1 MANLKI
7 AYRVYLSVV
16 AFVLLVTVAVSASA
30 ITALTLLGIQSLL
43 LFAGLATL
51 PVLVLVVAGIVPDV
65 VLSNRTSAL
74 KTEIPYASMYISVMA
89 SGGLSPYRSFMR
101 LRESRLLPRLSAEV
115 KRIQGMVF
123 SRGVDPVSAMEQS
136 ARIVAI
142 REYKELL
149 FGYASTLRSGGDAL
163 HYLVQQTE
171 AMFKGLASKI
181 KVMGETLSL
190 LMESYTIVGILG
202 TLGVYMFFVISL
214 SVGSGTGLNLSPD
227 TFFLFSFVA
236 LPVISIVFLYLGDMV
251 QIGYPTANAQKIRI
265 VVATIPFGVALVT
278 QLAVPFF
285 VPDFPHLPPLRQLVA
300 DARAVL
306 GFEEGCEAALGLAIA
321 LTVASIPIT
330 VHDFYDSNREKGVFG
345 GITSFLRD
353 LVETRKTGL
362 DPEKCIKTL
371 ARRDYGFFSKH
382 LKLISLKINIGVPMR
397 QVFEEFSGKVT
408 NWLSQIYIHLLIDT
422 LEVGGGNED
431 SLETLA
437 EFAESTRLLEKERQG
452 LIRPLVLVPYIGA
465 ALLTAT
471 VIMFIQFSTGLTT
484 TGVMPVSAAELC
496 RILLTPLIFHSYM
509 LGLVAGK
516 IASGRVLSGLKHG
529 MFLVIISIIG
539 IRFAAYMPALFTP
552 AVV

>member
-16 AFVLLVTVAVSASA
+16 AFVLLLTVAAAASA

-43 LFAGLATL
+43 LFAGLAAL

-251 QIGYPTANAQKIRI
+251 QLSYPAANAQKVRI
-265 VVATIPFGVALVT
+265 VVATIPFGVMLVT

-285 VPDFPHLPPLRQLVA
+285 VPDFPHLPPLP
-300 DARAVL
+300 
-306 GFEEGCEAALGLAIA
+306 
-321 LTVASIPIT
+321 SIPIT
-330 VHDFYDSNREKGVFG
+330 IHDFYDSNREKGVFG

-484 TGVMPVSAAELC
+484 TGAMTVSAAQLC